1 MIYCTN
7 CGQQNA
13 DDARTCMNC
22 GQAFTG
28 QGSSTPFTTPPPA
41 PQAQQQ
47 QQGQTP
53 WGTPAH
59 GAPMQPRPGG
69 GLTAVGEK
77 RDPVMVIVYGLLTC
91 GIYLYF
97 WIHQTSTD
105 IKNALG
111 GREDINPTMDVVLTI
126 CTCGLYFIYL
136 CYRYP
141 QLLLE
146 LQDKAAQPRNDIS
159 TISIVLALCGVG
171 IVSLFMIQTELNK
184 VWESAGRR

>member
-13 DDARTCMNC
+13 DDARVCMNC

-28 QGSSTPFTTPPPA
+28 QGSSTPFTAPPPQ
-41 PQAQQQ
+41 PQAQQ

-53 WGTPAH
+53 WGTPAT
-59 GAPMQPRPGG
+59 GAPMQQRPGG
-69 GLTAVGEK
+69 GGLFAVGEK
-77 RDPVMVIVYGLLTC
+77 REPIMVIVYGLLTC
-91 GIYLYF
+91 GIYLYY
-97 WIHQTSTD
+97 WIYQTSTE

-111 GREDINPTMDVVLTI
+111 GREDINPTMDIVLTI
-126 CTCGLYFIYL
+126 FTCGLYFIYL
-136 CYRYP
+136 CYKYP

-146 LQDKAAQPRNDIS
+146 LQDRTSQPRNDIS
-159 TISIVLALCGVG
+159 TISIILALCGVG

-184 VWESAGRR
+184 VWDSAGRR